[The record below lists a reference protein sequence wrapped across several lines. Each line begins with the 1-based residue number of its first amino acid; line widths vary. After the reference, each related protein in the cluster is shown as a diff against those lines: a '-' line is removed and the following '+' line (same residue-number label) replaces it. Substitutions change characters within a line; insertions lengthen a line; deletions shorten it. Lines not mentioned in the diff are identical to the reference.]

1 MSTMKQ
7 REDTKSNPS
16 QGSKSRP
23 IKGHATTAERLEALK
38 RYYVNGYSVKLL
50 ASQYQ
55 VTSCTIRNWIRI
67 FEQENPEVA
76 KAMNKKRIPPQGSS
90 ARTTMAP

>member
-16 QGSKSRP
+16 QGLKSRP

-38 RYYVNGYSVKLL
+38 LYYGSTEKQSRYRRHL
-50 ASQYQ
+50 A
-55 VTSCTIRNWIRI
+55 V
-67 FEQENPEVA
+67 EAVL
-76 KAMNKKRIPPQGSS
+76 
-90 ARTTMAP
+90 